1 MGSMMIFIY
10 FVDFI
15 RSFLKRLGE
24 TQACEKT
31 SGICSQS
38 YNETLANFHPFL
50 IRKAANIAMYALP
63 QRDQL
68 LTKVCSDV
76 EKSIEAL
83 PEMLQF
89 TNAVYDRIDTLYTVN
104 DLHGLP

>member
-1 MGSMMIFIY
+1 MILLFL
-10 FVDFI
+10 DFI
-15 RSFLKRLGE
+15 RCFLKRLGE
-24 TQACEKT
+24 IETHDKT
-31 SGICSQS
+31 SGVCSQS

-50 IRKAANIAMYALP
+50 IRKAANIAMYTLP

-83 PEMLQF
+83 PDMLQI
-89 TNAVYDRIDTLYTVN
+89 TNAVYDRIDALYAVN
-104 DLHGLP
+104 ELHGLP